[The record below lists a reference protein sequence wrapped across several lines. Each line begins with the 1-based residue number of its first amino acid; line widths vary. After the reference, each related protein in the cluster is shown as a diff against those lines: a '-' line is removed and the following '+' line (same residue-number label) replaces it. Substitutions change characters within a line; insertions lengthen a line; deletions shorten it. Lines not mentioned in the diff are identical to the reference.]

1 MGESLLILWIL
12 LELNAPAWTY
22 LAWVFLCGERL
33 IAFIKY
39 LKDLNDGDSLW

>member
-22 LAWVFLCGERL
+22 IAWVYYCGKIFVNFAKQL
-33 IAFIKY
+33 
-39 LKDLNDGDSLW
+39 LKDYTEGS